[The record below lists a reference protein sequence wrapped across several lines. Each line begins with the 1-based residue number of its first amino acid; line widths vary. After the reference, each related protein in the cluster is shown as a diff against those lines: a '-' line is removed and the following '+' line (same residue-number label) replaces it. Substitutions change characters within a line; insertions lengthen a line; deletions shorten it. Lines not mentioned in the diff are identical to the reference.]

1 MKEII
6 IYTKEICPF
15 CAKAKQLFKNK
26 GLVYKEIVLKDDAS
40 RDEMIK
46 KSNGRMTI
54 PQIFIGEYHVGGCD
68 DLYALEESGKLND
81 LLK

>member
-15 CAKAKQLFKNK
+15 CVKAKQLFKNK
-26 GLVYKEIVLKDDAS
+26 SLSYKEIIIKDDVT

-46 KSNGRMTI
+46 KSNGRMTV

-68 DLYALEESGKLND
+68 DLYDLDRSGKLND